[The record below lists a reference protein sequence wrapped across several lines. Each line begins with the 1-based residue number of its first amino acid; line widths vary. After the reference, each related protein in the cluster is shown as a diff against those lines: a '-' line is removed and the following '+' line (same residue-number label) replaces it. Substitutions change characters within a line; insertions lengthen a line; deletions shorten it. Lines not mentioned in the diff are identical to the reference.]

1 MSEVNVDAIIEQSNT
16 SAVAIIA
23 KAIREYFKDDEEK
36 MKVPWS
42 RQMAEIIDSGFLDC
56 LLSKTD
62 ELVTRNRTIANR
74 EEERA
79 RIAQQNVNERQRRY
93 DQILSETKELQRQAA
108 EINELLD
115 KKDADGIM
123 LFYAKRAYE
132 WIYEQTR
139 SVELASK
146 AFNSYLIGHNKK
158 LDEFNA
164 DGQVCAT
171 AVRSPVRRF

>member
-1 MSEVNVDAIIEQSNT
+1 MGEVNIDKIIQESNT
-16 SAVAIIA
+16 SAIAIIA

-62 ELVTRNRTIANR
+62 ELVTRNRTIANS
-74 EEERA
+74 EER
-79 RIAQQNVNERQRRY
+79 RAQDALEDVRDREKRY
-93 DQILSETKELQRQAA
+93 EQLLSETNELKKQAA
-108 EINELLD
+108 EIEELLD

-123 LFYAKRAYE
+123 LFYAKRAYD
-132 WIYEQTR
+132 WIYGQTR
-139 SVELASK
+139 NVQLASK

-158 LDEFNA
+158 AEDFVADELPNA
-164 DGQVCAT
+164 PQKACI
-171 AVRSPVRRF
+171 RL